1 MEILR
6 RYVLGNNLQILL
18 QWYCDEQKVVP
29 KAEKYF
35 GRPFRMERGVTQGDP
50 VSPKIFNIVVDAV
63 IRAVVLEL
71 C

>member
-6 RYVLGNNLQILL
+6 GYVLGNNLQILL

-29 KAEKYF
+29 KAGKYF